1 MNGTL
6 TIDLLTIVQ
15 GLIVQLQADGVL
27 PSDVALPDF
36 GLIDDREAFI
46 ARLNTALDAELPPDF
61 GQVQIADATRLQ
73 QLSTFVQ
80 QADVAV
86 VGLVVAA
93 LLLILL
99 AVLFAHRKARALF
112 FVGLGIELLLLLVAL
127 GMIGARSWAADSL
140 ASPDGRP
147 VVSAFVDELAG
158 SLILWLSWTAIAV
171 GVVAVLGAILGL
183 LFVGRRAE
191 SPPPAET

>member
-1 MNGTL
+1 M
-6 TIDLLTIVQ
+6 
-15 GLIVQLQADGVL
+15 QLQADGVL

-46 ARLNTALDAELPPDF
+46 AQLSTALNAELPPDF
-61 GQVQIADATRLQ
+61 GQIQIADATRLQ

-86 VGLVVAA
+86 AGLVIAA
-93 LLLILL
+93 LLLILV

-127 GMIGARSWAADSL
+127 GLIGARSWASDSL

-147 VVSAFVDELAG
+147 VVSAFVDALAE
-158 SLILWLSWTAIAV
+158 SLILWLAWTGIAV
-171 GVVAVLGAILGL
+171 GVVAVLGAIVGL
-183 LFVGRRAE
+183 LFVGRRTE
-191 SPPPAET
+191 SPSPPPAET